1 MNMISTLRQRVK
13 ALGSATITPKE
24 YDQLQAEWI
33 TRVGIA
39 PAPKVEQ
46 ELVELKESLR
56 LRTTQLAAVTLRMRQ
71 LEAGVE
77 PTPLPT
83 TWDDENPQIPQEWK
97 DAVEKAIDAM
107 QKLTPAIDAALWI
120 GLMWNDHNHD
130 TDAIIYKAEQAA
142 KGLGLVRGGPDSRDT
157 LFEGWNSAI
166 AALRELV
173 KE

>member
-1 MNMISTLRQRVK
+1 MAYRDYIHCADCDCKLIYDGNDNAREWLEECYGDTSAGIWTAEIVCPDCLKKLRAK
-13 ALGSATITPKE
+13 LSA
-24 YDQLQAEWI
+24 
-33 TRVGIA
+33 
-39 PAPKVEQ
+39 APKVEQ
-46 ELVELKESLR
+46 E
-56 LRTTQLAAVTLRMRQ
+56 
-71 LEAGVE
+71 
-77 PTPLPT
+77 P
-83 TWDDENPQIPQEWK
+83 IPQEWK